1 MTVAKLPADL
11 PLAVAEGSDLAVA
24 LTVTEGG
31 VAYDF
36 TGAAITTVIY
46 DDNGDVSAENF
57 DTTTASNVLTISLS
71 NLTTGDL
78 GAGSFRYEVRVTK
91 NSVTSPWVAGNLTV
105 VPRGYGGSSSASATL
120 AITTAPTVSLAI
132 TAGVGAWTNLWESI
146 IFETTAGVAVDHGRL
161 AWSDKYE
168 TLDIGLVNG
177 GSALHVGQETLYY
190 VKNGSGSTINKGQ
203 AVKFAGTEGTSQH
216 LLIEPFV
223 ADGTDDSHV
232 FMGLAKEN
240 IDNGEFGYV
249 LNFGIL
255 AGLKTNYSGWIDGS
269 LLWASPT
276 AANGTHGLQITR
288 PPSPNNNVLV
298 AAVISAANNGA
309 VFVRPTF
316 SNELAGTEGVLISN
330 PQDGDVLTYQASTG
344 LWINQQPA

>member
-71 NLTTGDL
+71 NVTTGDL

-120 AITTAPTVSLAI
+120 AITTAPTVSLSI

-177 GSALHVGQETLYY
+177 GAALHVGQETLYY

-203 AVKFAGTEGTSQH
+203 AVKFDGTDGNSGH
-216 LLIEPFV
+216 ILIAPFV

-249 LNFGIL
+249 IEFGIL
-255 AGLKTNYSGWIDGS
+255 TNVKTNYSGWVDSS

-276 AANGTHGLQITR
+276 AANGTHGLQTTR

-298 AAVISAANNGA
+298 AAIISAANNGSL
-309 VFVRPTF
+309 FVRPTF
-316 SNELAGTEGVLISN
+316 SNELGGTEGVLITN